1 MAVDV
6 RRSRMRH
13 ILPLGSASSPPGTT
27 HPGRGSPPIE
37 GLDEAPD
44 LPPFDVEVSPE
55 PTTPADRIALWQRK
69 LLDLTT
75 RNRLLNLAEGAKAVR
90 LLCPDPAQL
99 EDRLAAGKR
108 SESSPC
114 PIGEG
119 GRDEALYAQR
129 TGDKLEEEYGRAALE
144 RDEVL
149 SRLDAKKLDASLI
162 DLYRKAL
169 SDLDEGGANTLYL
182 ALGFL
187 KWRKSEADS
196 KSYRAPLILQPIRL
210 ERKSALSG
218 VTRHASAR

>member
-13 ILPLGSASSPPGTT
+13 ILPLGFASSPRGAM

-44 LPPFDVEVSPE
+44 LPPFDVEVSQE

-75 RNRLLNLAEGAKAVR
+75 RNRLLNLPEGAKAVR

-108 SESSPC
+108 IRIVSMPDLGES
-114 PIGEG
+114 
-119 GRDEALYAQR
+119 GRDEALYAQW

-144 RDEVL
+144 RDEIL
-149 SRLDAKKLDASLI
+149 SRLDAKKLDASLV
-162 DLYRKAL
+162 DLYRKAR
-169 SDLDEGGANTLYL
+169 SDLDEGATIRSTSHSAFSSGE
-182 ALGFL
+182 
-187 KWRKSEADS
+187 RP
-196 KSYRAPLILQPIRL
+196 RPIQKAI
-210 ERKSALSG
+210 ER
-218 VTRHASAR
+218 H